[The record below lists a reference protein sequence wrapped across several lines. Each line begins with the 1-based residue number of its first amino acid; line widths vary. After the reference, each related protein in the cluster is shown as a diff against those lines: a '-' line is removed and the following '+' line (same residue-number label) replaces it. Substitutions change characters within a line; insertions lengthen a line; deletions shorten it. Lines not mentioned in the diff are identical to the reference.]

1 MLLYG
6 VVQGKSIM
14 RKLATIRQI
23 DEIKAI
29 PDADKICAYR
39 VDGWWVVDAIDKFK
53 VNDPVVYIEPDAW
66 IPHEIAP
73 FLSRGK
79 DPSEY
84 EGVRGERL
92 RSIRLRGQLS
102 QGLLIK
108 YSELPKAFDAFH
120 KTRLYDP
127 DERWFDVT
135 DILGVKKW
143 EAPIPAQ
150 LSGQVRG
157 AFPSSIPKT
166 DQERV
171 QNLKEELKEWK
182 AAGYTW
188 EITEKLDGTSMTVFL
203 ERDGRFGVCGRNW
216 ELSETAENSLWRA
229 ARADNIEHK
238 LRETGRALAIQ
249 GELVGEGIQ
258 GNAYKLRG
266 QQFWVYDIYDIADTR
281 YLTAAERHQLVD
293 AWVLR
298 HVPVV
303 SYYEISNTVADL
315 LAMAEGK
322 SALNGFAEQEGHV
335 YKCRENPRISF
346 KAISNKFL
354 MKNGG

>member
-1 MLLYG
+1 
-6 VVQGKSIM
+6 M
-14 RKLATIRQI
+14 RKLATVRKI
-23 DEIKAI
+23 DEIRAI
-29 PDADKICAYR
+29 PDADAIECA
-39 VDGWWVVDAIDKFK
+39 VIGGWTVVVKRGEYKTGDLAIYFEIDS
-53 VNDPVVYIEPDAW
+53 W
-66 IPHEIAP
+66 IPTEMAA

-79 DPSEY
+79 EPSVFED
-84 EGVRGERL
+84 VKGERL
-92 RSIRLRGQLS
+92 RTIRLRGQLS
-102 QGLLIK
+102 QGLL
-108 YSELPKAFDAFH
+108 LPVAQFF
-120 KTRLYDP
+120 DP
-127 DERWFDVT
+127 DKMADGDDVT
-135 DILGVKKW
+135 EFLTEYYDLRKW

-216 ELSETAENSLWRA
+216 ELAETAENSLWRA

-258 GNAYKLRG
+258 GNPYKLRG
-266 QQFWVYDIYDIADTR
+266 QQFWTYDIYDIADTR

-303 SYYEISNTVADL
+303 SYYEISTTVADL
-315 LAMAEGK
+315 LATAEGK

>member
-1 MLLYG
+1 
-6 VVQGKSIM
+6 M
-14 RKLATIRQI
+14 RKLATVRKI
-23 DEIKAI
+23 DEIRAI
-29 PDADKICAYR
+29 PDADAIECA
-39 VDGWWVVDAIDKFK
+39 VVGGWTVVVKRGEYKAGDLAIYFEIDS
-53 VNDPVVYIEPDAW
+53 W
-66 IPHEIAP
+66 IPTEMAP

-79 DPSEY
+79 EPSVFED
-84 EGVRGERL
+84 VKGERL
-92 RSIRLRGQLS
+92 RTIRLRGQLS
-102 QGLLIK
+102 QGLL
-108 YSELPKAFDAFH
+108 LPVTQFF
-120 KTRLYDP
+120 DP
-127 DERWFDVT
+127 DKIVDGDDVT
-135 DILGVKKW
+135 EFLTEYYDLRKW

-238 LRETGRALAIQ
+238 LRETGRALAVQ
-249 GELVGEGIQ
+249 GELIGEGIQ

-303 SYYEISNTVADL
+303 SYYEISTTVADL

>member
-1 MLLYG
+1 
-6 VVQGKSIM
+6 M
-14 RKLATIRQI
+14 RKLATVRKI
-23 DEIKAI
+23 DEIRAI
-29 PDADKICAYR
+29 PDADAIECA
-39 VDGWWVVDAIDKFK
+39 VVGGWTVVVKRGEYKPGDLAIYFEIDS
-53 VNDPVVYIEPDAW
+53 W
-66 IPHEIAP
+66 IPTEMAP
-73 FLSRGK
+73 FLSKGQAPR
-79 DPSEY
+79 EY
-84 EGVRGERL
+84 EGIKGERL
-92 RSIRLRGQLS
+92 RTVRLRGTTS
-102 QGLLIK
+102 QGLLLKIEDVFK
-108 YSELPKAFDAFH
+108 VVEVDGITYLSISELENQMLIELKDG
-120 KTRLYDP
+120 L
-127 DERWFDVT
+127 DVSEL
-135 DILGVKKW
+135 LGIIKW

-216 ELSETAENSLWRA
+216 ELAETAENSLWRA

-303 SYYEISNTVADL
+303 SFYEISTTVADL

-335 YKCRENPRISF
+335 YKCRENPSVSF

>member
-1 MLLYG
+1 
-6 VVQGKSIM
+6 M
-14 RKLATIRQI
+14 RKLATVRKI
-23 DEIKAI
+23 DEIRAI
-29 PDADKICAYR
+29 PDADAIECA
-39 VDGWWVVDAIDKFK
+39 VVGGWTVVVKRGEYKAGDLAIYFEIDS
-53 VNDPVVYIEPDAW
+53 W
-66 IPHEIAP
+66 IPSEMAP

-79 DPSEY
+79 EPSVFED
-84 EGVRGERL
+84 VKGERL
-92 RSIRLRGQLS
+92 RTIRLRGQLS
-102 QGLLIK
+102 QGLL
-108 YSELPKAFDAFH
+108 LPVTQFF
-120 KTRLYDP
+120 DP
-127 DERWFDVT
+127 DKIVDGDDVT
-135 DILGVKKW
+135 EFLTEYYDLRKW